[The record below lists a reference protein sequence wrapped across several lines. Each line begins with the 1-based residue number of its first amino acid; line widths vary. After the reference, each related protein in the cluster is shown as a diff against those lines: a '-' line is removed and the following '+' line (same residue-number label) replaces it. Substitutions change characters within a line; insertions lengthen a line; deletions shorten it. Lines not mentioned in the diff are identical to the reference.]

1 MLGPLSMGC
10 RQGELT
16 ARPYNA
22 ADAVLFLK
30 TRDRLKPRA
39 GLRGIK
45 ALAANRPQHTN
56 LEY

>member
-1 MLGPLSMGC
+1 MGC

>member
-22 ADAVLFLK
+22 ADAVLFLRRAAP
-30 TRDRLKPRA
+30 TEAPRA
-39 GLRGIK
+39 SSKFSPR
-45 ALAANRPQHTN
+45 ALLKVAMG
-56 LEY
+56 